1 MPGHFA
7 RRIRAPPPGED
18 RPGVKDTGVL
28 SESVGRQVLKEAFE
42 AQGYRIQENYL
53 FAWEDWQ
60 VELDGYDPEARV
72 GYEYLTQED
81 GVEPAALDS
90 LVKQNHCSLFLID
103 EASVPDAPTMLAAV
117 FEFFRQI
124 ESDD

>member
-1 MPGHFA
+1 M
-7 RRIRAPPPGED
+7 
-18 RPGVKDTGVL
+18 L

-53 FAWEDWQ
+53 LCWDEWE
-60 VELDGYDPEARV
+60 VELDGYDPLARV
-72 GYEYLTQED
+72 GYEYLTTED
-81 GVEPAALDS
+81 GVEPDALDG
-90 LVKQNHCSLFLID
+90 LIKLNHCSLFLID
-103 EASVPDAPTMLAAV
+103 ETQVPDAPTMLAAV